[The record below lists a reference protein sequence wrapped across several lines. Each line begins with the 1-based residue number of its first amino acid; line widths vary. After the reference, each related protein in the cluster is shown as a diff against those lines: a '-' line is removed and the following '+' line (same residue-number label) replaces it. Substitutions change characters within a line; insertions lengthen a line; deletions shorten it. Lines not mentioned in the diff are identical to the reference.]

1 MPKVTTAW
9 LHAPWRRCLHA
20 DGIHLAAPEAMPTLS
35 PNADTRMHAL
45 FPNPQRADSPDQHRE
60 YTRYLAQQMGP
71 MIHALMLVAVLA
83 YVMATIAGSL
93 VNTSPLPLPLRL
105 TPILPLL
112 LVAAAARRVQQP
124 RLLSLLALL
133 CVLLLEIGI
142 NLNGIGRS
150 PGQPWV
156 MPGLLLP
163 VASSVIWLEAWDFTI
178 AMALCAFGPL
188 PMLLSGNTTGLHV
201 VQYLFY
207 MVIAIALAAVLRAF
221 MARTLFEQFRLERQ
235 LREQANTDGLTGLL
249 LRNRFL
255 ELARLAM
262 HDICREHKPMC
273 MLFLDADHFKQL
285 NDDHG
290 HAAGD
295 AALVALAATLR
306 AQMRQ
311 TDLIGRIGGEE
322 FAMLLPGLNLQQ
334 ASQRAE
340 QLRLAVHAIARP
352 DGALTVSIGIAECNH
367 PGEAIETL
375 LARADQA
382 MRQAKRD
389 GRDRIVNAAAA
400 GL

>member
-1 MPKVTTAW
+1 
-9 LHAPWRRCLHA
+9 
-20 DGIHLAAPEAMPTLS
+20 
-35 PNADTRMHAL
+35 MHVL
-45 FPNPQRADSPDQHRE
+45 YSNPQRADDPDQHRE
-60 YTRYLAQQMGP
+60 YTCYLAQQMGP
-71 MIHALMLVAVLA
+71 MIHALMLLAVLA
-83 YVMATIAGSL
+83 YATAAVATTL
-93 VNTSPLPLPLRL
+93 FAASPLPLALRL
-105 TPILPLL
+105 APILPLL
-112 LVAAAARRVQQP
+112 LVAAATRRVQPP
-124 RLLSLLALL
+124 RLLSLLALS

-142 NLNGIGRS
+142 NLNGIGRA
-150 PGQPWV
+150 PEQPWV

-163 VASSVIWLEAWDFTI
+163 VASSVIWLETWDFTI

-188 PMLLSGNTTGLHV
+188 PMLLFGSTNGMHV
-201 VQYLFY
+201 VQYLVY

-255 ELARLAM
+255 ELARLALD
-262 HDICREHKPMC
+262 DICREHKPVC

-340 QLRLAVHAIARP
+340 QLRLAVHAIRRP
-352 DGALTVSIGIAECNH
+352 DGALTVSIGIAECRCL
-367 PGEAIETL
+367 GETMEAL

-382 MRQAKRD
+382 MRQAKSE
-389 GRDRIVNAAAA
+389 GRDRIVNAAATA
-400 GL
+400 SGV